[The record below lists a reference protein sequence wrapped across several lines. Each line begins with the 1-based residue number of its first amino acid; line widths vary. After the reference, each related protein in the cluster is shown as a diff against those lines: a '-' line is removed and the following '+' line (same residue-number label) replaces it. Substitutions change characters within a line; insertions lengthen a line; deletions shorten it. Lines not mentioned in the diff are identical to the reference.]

1 MMAIHLVP
9 DKKSQLFH
17 TAGKMTSNGESEE
30 PVSHRTE
37 NVYHMEAKLKEEGDY
52 SLEIMATGTLESH
65 FPRGTWMEELSPIV
79 KDLCNHTAM
88 KATLQRQAEIPA
100 LSQFAGYFLDKV
112 LSNIWLQLY
121 ISNANSFVC
130 NLLEKLCSQL

>member
-1 MMAIHLVP
+1 
-9 DKKSQLFH
+9 
-17 TAGKMTSNGESEE
+17 
-30 PVSHRTE
+30 
-37 NVYHMEAKLKEEGDY
+37 
-52 SLEIMATGTLESH
+52 
-65 FPRGTWMEELSPIV
+65 MEELSPIV

-100 LSQFAGYFLDKV
+100 FSHFASYFLDKV